1 MEGKRIQ
8 MSESLFLAALL
19 AVVGG
24 FLDAYSYLLRGGVF
38 ANAQTG
44 NIVLLGVYLQR
55 GNFNMV
61 IYYLVPIA
69 AFAVG
74 VVLVEITKKVFKN
87 KGKIHWRQRIVVLEA
102 VLLGVVGV
110 IPMGNLD
117 VIANVLI
124 SFVCAVQVQTFRKVH
139 GNAFA
144 STMCT
149 GNLRSGTEALYQYGQ
164 TKDQVFLAKG
174 IKYYSV
180 IGFFVIGAVI
190 GGVMTGLIE
199 EKSVFLCSILLLISC
214 GIMVKEFRS

>member
-61 IYYLVPIA
+61 IHYLVPIA

-139 GNAFA
+139 GNA
-144 STMCT
+144 
-149 GNLRSGTEALYQYGQ
+149 
-164 TKDQVFLAKG
+164 
-174 IKYYSV
+174 
-180 IGFFVIGAVI
+180 
-190 GGVMTGLIE
+190 
-199 EKSVFLCSILLLISC
+199 
-214 GIMVKEFRS
+214 